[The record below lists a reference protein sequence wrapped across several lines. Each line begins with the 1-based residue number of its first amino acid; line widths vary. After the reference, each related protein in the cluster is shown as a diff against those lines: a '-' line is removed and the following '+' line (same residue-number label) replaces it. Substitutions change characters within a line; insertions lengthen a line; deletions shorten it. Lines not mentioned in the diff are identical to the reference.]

1 MGKKE
6 AISGMFNMVT
16 GASGRHNKALREV
29 NDWAATVQKFLN
41 TYELYGSSSYTVLLD
56 NVGSAK
62 FDLTGIAYN
71 GRPIIEIAKKIKGAD
86 VSQLITDVITGVENL
101 RRLLIHPNKQ
111 EEKVDDS
118 VDNLRVTYEKLQDTI
133 SHIDFM

>member
-1 MGKKE
+1 
-6 AISGMFNMVT
+6 MVT
-16 GASGRHNKALREV
+16 GASGRHNKALRDV

-41 TYELYGSSSYTVLLD
+41 TYELYGSSSYTALLD

-71 GRPIIEIAKKIKGAD
+71 GRPVIDIAKKIKGAD
-86 VSQLITDVITGVENL
+86 MPAIITDVINSLENL
-101 RRLLIHPNKQ
+101 RRFLIHPDKQ

-118 VDNLRVTYEKLQDTI
+118 VDNLRTSYEKLQDTI
-133 SHIDFM
+133 SHIDLM

>member
-1 MGKKE
+1 
-6 AISGMFNMVT
+6 MFNVVT
-16 GASGRHNKALREV
+16 GASGRHNKALRDV

-41 TYELYGSSSYTVLLD
+41 TYEIFGSSSYTMLLD

-71 GRPIIEIAKKIKGAD
+71 GRPVIDIAKKIKGAD
-86 VSQLITDVITGVENL
+86 VPQMITDVIASVENL
-101 RRLLIHPNKQ
+101 RRFLIHPDKQ

-118 VDNLRVTYEKLQDTI
+118 VDNLRTSYEKLQETI
-133 SHIDFM
+133 SQIDFL

>member
-1 MGKKE
+1 MVKKE
-6 AISGMFNMVT
+6 SISGIFNVVT
-16 GASGRHNKALREV
+16 GASGRHNKALRDV

-41 TYELYGSSSYTVLLD
+41 TYELYGSSSYTALLD

-71 GRPIIEIAKKIKGAD
+71 GRPVIDIAKKIKGAD
-86 VSQLITDVITGVENL
+86 MPAIITDVINSLENL
-101 RRLLIHPNKQ
+101 RRFLIHPDKQ

-118 VDNLRVTYEKLQDTI
+118 VDNLRTSYEKLQDTI
-133 SHIDFM
+133 SHIDLM